1 MAEKT
6 TEETTGGKYLTKDY
20 LVRNLKTFW
29 GKIKAYIEQ
38 QTQLLSSFIGGQIDL
53 KADQTDL
60 DSLRSL
66 VDNKANNLDLETLQQ
81 TVAGK
86 VDKEGDKV
94 LSDKNFTDTYETKL
108 KGIEDNANNYTL
120 PAASGSTLGG
130 VKTTSRVNSPD
141 GLDAC
146 PIIDGVPYYKDTTYS
161 IATTNQPG
169 LLSAS
174 DKAKLDNI
182 TDETYKQI
190 TANLINIHN
199 AEDNNGGFNLDF
211 SSDFKHLKMYLY
223 YRDDFKCIEKFAI
236 RNSRGSVLFGSS
248 TIDISNPDGETI
260 VEFADYS
267 FYVEYLEMA
276 NGEKYRPFILSVHRE
291 YDSTLDIY
299 SFSKDVGLLS

>member
-20 LVRNLKTFW
+20 LARNLKTFW
-29 GKIKAYIEQ
+29 DKIKAYIEQ
-38 QTQLLSSFIGGQIDL
+38 QTQLLSSFIGGQIGL

-94 LSDKNFTDTYETKL
+94 LSDKNFTNIYETKL

-120 PAASGSTLGG
+120 PTASGSTLGG
-130 VKTTSRVNSPD
+130 VKTTSTVSSSD

-161 IATTNQPG
+161 VATESQSG
-169 LLSAS
+169 LLSAA
-174 DKAKLDNI
+174 DKIKLNKI
-182 TDETYKQI
+182 VEETESV
-190 TANLINIHN
+190 TENLIQISS
-199 AEDNNGGFNLDF
+199 AEDNKGGFVLEFPSN
-211 SSDFKHLKMYLY
+211 FKHLKMHLHYM
-223 YRDDFKCIEKFAI
+223 DNFKCIEGFALKNTN
-236 RNSRGSVLFGSS
+236 NSVIFGSNK
-248 TIDISNPDGETI
+248 ILISNLDGETNP
-260 VEFADYS
+260 ESTDYS
-267 FYVEYLEMA
+267 FYVEYLEMD
-276 NGEKYRPFILSVHRE
+276 NGEKYKPFILLVHRD
-291 YDSTLDIY
+291 YSDFSKVY
-299 SFSKDVGLLS
+299 SFSKTIGLLS